1 MLPIYKYREDKG
13 SDNALELLKCGYPIR
28 EFRFGAECFVHQ
40 SPSVG
45 KKAER
50 GLSGTFILV
59 LNHAVAGGLHKGI
72 SNARNDYWSRS
83 NGFDHAMNIY
93 HLFIDGAL
101 IAGATKAKQ
110 IHRSTATYF
119 KR

>member
-59 LNHAVAGGLHKGI
+59 LNHAVAGGLHKG
-72 SNARNDYWSRS
+72 S
-83 NGFDHAMNIY
+83 AM
-93 HLFIDGAL
+93 L
-101 IAGATKAKQ
+101 ATITGLGRTA
-110 IHRSTATYF
+110 STMQ
-119 KR
+119 